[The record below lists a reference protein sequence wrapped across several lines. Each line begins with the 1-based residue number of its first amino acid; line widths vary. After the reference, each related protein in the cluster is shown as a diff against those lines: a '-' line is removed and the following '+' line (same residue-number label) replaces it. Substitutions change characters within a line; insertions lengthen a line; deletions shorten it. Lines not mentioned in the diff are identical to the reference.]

1 MGVMPA
7 PELPFA
13 KQPPGGCLGGP
24 MSHRW
29 AKMGA
34 MTNRPLKLEH
44 PHAGRRVKARVG
56 AYNTAVLLTQEAVDV
71 ALRVSDAPPFIT
83 PSRFSV
89 RPNSAPAVTNRAP
102 HALMATPPPL
112 RPQSARESP
121 SAAARRVHV
130 YPYRLPGTFYPE
142 PIAAPSPAAA
152 WVEVRPQHIGRRAS
166 PLASPRAP
174 PHRMAPEHLV
184 PRLAASTP
192 VTPATTPRIR
202 ARDRSSMVAS
212 AYGASV
218 LPAYPPRRPQSAR

>member
-56 AYNTAVLLTQEAVDV
+56 AYNTAVLLMQETVDV

-142 PIAAPSPAAA
+142 PVAAPSSAA
-152 WVEVRPQHIGRRAS
+152 WVEGVLLKPALAWWWRRGA
-166 PLASPRAP
+166 
-174 PHRMAPEHLV
+174 
-184 PRLAASTP
+184 
-192 VTPATTPRIR
+192 VTSLFRVS
-202 ARDRSSMVAS
+202 RD
-212 AYGASV
+212 
-218 LPAYPPRRPQSAR
+218 